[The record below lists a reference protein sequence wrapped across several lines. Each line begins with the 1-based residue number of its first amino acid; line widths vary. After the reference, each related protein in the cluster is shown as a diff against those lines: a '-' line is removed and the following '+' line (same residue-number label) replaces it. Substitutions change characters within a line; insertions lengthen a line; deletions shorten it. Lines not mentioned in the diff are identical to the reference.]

1 MKVIG
6 LIPTRLNS
14 LRLPQKALLPIN
26 NIPLIIHTYRRAKLS
41 KLLDD
46 VVICCDDIKILDI
59 AKKFK
64 AKVMITSKNH
74 QNGTERIFEAYKN
87 LKNNFEIIL
96 DIQGDEPLLSPVHI
110 DEVIRFHKKNLN
122 DDIILPNIKI
132 PYSNNPNIVKVI
144 FNKKYQ
150 VLYLTRGQ
158 VPFHFKNSVKYI
170 FKHLSIISF
179 KPLALEKFALSKKTK
194 LEKIEDIELLRALD
208 LGLKIRTI
216 KLSGDSFSVDVLD
229 DYYKAQQKM
238 LKDKYFRIYK

>member
-46 VVICCDDIKILDI
+46 VMICCDDIKILDI
-59 AKKFK
+59 ARKFK

-74 QNGTERIFEAYKN
+74 QNGAERIFEAYQS
-87 LKNNFEIIL
+87 LKKKFELIL

-110 DEVIRFHKKNLN
+110 DEVIRFHKKNLS
-122 DDIILPNIKI
+122 DDIILPNIKV

-144 FNKKYQ
+144 FNKKNQ

-158 VPFHFKNSVKYI
+158 VPFHFKESVKYI

-179 KPLALEKFALSKKTK
+179 KPYALEKFTLSKKTK

-229 DYYKAQQKM
+229 DYNKAQQKM

>member
-87 LKNNFEIIL
+87 
-96 DIQGDEPLLSPVHI
+96 
-110 DEVIRFHKKNLN
+110 
-122 DDIILPNIKI
+122 
-132 PYSNNPNIVKVI
+132 
-144 FNKKYQ
+144 
-150 VLYLTRGQ
+150 
-158 VPFHFKNSVKYI
+158 
-170 FKHLSIISF
+170 
-179 KPLALEKFALSKKTK
+179 
-194 LEKIEDIELLRALD
+194 
-208 LGLKIRTI
+208 
-216 KLSGDSFSVDVLD
+216 
-229 DYYKAQQKM
+229 
-238 LKDKYFRIYK
+238 